1 MADSKTH
8 EPKLGANP
16 LYLREEELR
25 QAIELL
31 FFAYREFTG
40 EPDRMLAEIGLGRA
54 HHRAV
59 YFIGR
64 NPGMTVTELLGILKI
79 TKQSLSRVLAD
90 LLAKDYVKQTPGAR
104 DRRQRCLHLT
114 EAGRALEQRLTEAQR
129 QRIAQAYRQAG
140 AEAVA
145 GFRRVLLGIMDPADR
160 KRLQLN
166 EIAP

>member
-1 MADSKTH
+1 MADPKNLDS
-8 EPKLGANP
+8 KLGANP

-31 FFAYREFTG
+31 FFAYREFTS

-54 HHRAV
+54 HHRAI

-79 TKQSLSRVLAD
+79 TKQSLSRVLAE
-90 LLAKDYVKQTPGAR
+90 LLAKDYVKQTPGTR
-104 DRRQRCLHLT
+104 DRRQRCLQLT
-114 EAGRALEQRLTEAQR
+114 DAGRALEQKLTEAQR

-160 KRLQLN
+160 KRLQLS
-166 EIAP
+166 ETTP